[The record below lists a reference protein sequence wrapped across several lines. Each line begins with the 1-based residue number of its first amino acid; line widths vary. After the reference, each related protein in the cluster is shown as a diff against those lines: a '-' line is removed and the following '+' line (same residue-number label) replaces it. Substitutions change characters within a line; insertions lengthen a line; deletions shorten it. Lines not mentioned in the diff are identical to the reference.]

1 MWRTTKMLVWT
12 FLSGAAAGAYGAYD
26 YAYKPLERA
35 VIDRGY
41 CGDRDNVFGWP
52 HMYDCRD
59 SAIAMDLQ
67 AKAIERDQE
76 QAAILADM
84 QKTQPKLVKAKKPK

>member
-1 MWRTTKMLVWT
+1 
-12 FLSGAAAGAYGAYD
+12 
-26 YAYKPLERA
+26 

-59 SAIAMDLQ
+59 AAVAMELQ
-67 AKAIERDQE
+67 SKAMERDQE

-84 QKTQPKLVKAKKPK
+84 QKSQPKLVKAKKK

>member
-1 MWRTTKMLVWT
+1 MWRTTKMLFWT
-12 FLSGAAAGAYGAYD
+12 FLSGAATGAYGAYD

-59 SAIAMDLQ
+59 SAVAMEL
-67 AKAIERDQE
+67 ASRAIERDRKEVEDNRE
-76 QAAILADM
+76 QATILSDM
-84 QKTQPKLVKAKKPK
+84 KKKGKKK